1 MAEVEPTKHH
11 RSSPETAG
19 DILNQRIAAH
29 DRLASQS
36 QVVLRLG
43 QMLLSFGASAYR
55 VKKSMADLARAV
67 GISDHRAQV
76 TYTEIIATAYAN
88 GTFRTELAEQRLMGV
103 NADKI
108 DRLNNYVASLQGRS
122 VRVEDV
128 SDELDAVARIPAL
141 YDWFSNALASGLAC
155 AAFAFL
161 NGGGWVECSAVAVA
175 SFFGQALR
183 RQMLHRHMNHF
194 GVWMACGALAA
205 LIYILLVAP
214 AQQFLGVEATH
225 QAGFVSAL
233 LFLVPGFPL
242 VTGLIDLVRQDFQG
256 GIGRLVYVSMLVAS
270 AGVAV
275 WSVSAVF
282 GWSVAPQ
289 YTIEL
294 VPWLHFLLRFLT
306 SFVAAYGFAIL
317 FNSPH
322 RVCFAAAL
330 IGALINTGR
339 IALVLL
345 AGVPV
350 PAAVGLAALAAG
362 LLAVAVAKR
371 TRFSR
376 VTLSVPAV
384 VIMIPGVPLYRA
396 LTNLN
401 NQQID
406 EALSALFTVLFTIV
420 AIGMGLALSRMLT
433 DKNWLME
440 SQETVPNL
448 WDYEEEEDA

>member
-1 MAEVEPTKHH
+1 MVTSAHPRGSH
-11 RSSPETAG
+11 RHG
-19 DILNQRIAAH
+19 GIDDILAQRMAAH
-29 DRLASQS
+29 DRLAHQS

-55 VKKSMADLARAV
+55 VKKSMADVARAV
-67 GISDHRAQV
+67 GISEHRAQV
-76 TYTEIIATAYAN
+76 TYTEIIATAYAH

-108 DRLNNYVASLQGRS
+108 DRINNFVASLNGKS

-128 SDELDAVARIPAL
+128 SDELDKIARVPGL
-141 YDWFSNALASGLAC
+141 YDWFTNALASGLAC

-183 RQMLHRHMNHF
+183 RQMLVRHWTQL
-194 GVWMACGALAA
+194 GVWMACGALAGM
-205 LIYILLVAP
+205 IYFFWVAP
-214 AQQFLGVEATH
+214 AQLFFGLGSPPR
-225 QAGFVSAL
+225 AGFISAL

-242 VTGLIDLVRQDFQG
+242 VTGLIDLGLQDFQG
-256 GIGRLVYVSMLVAS
+256 GVGRLVYVGMLVAS

-275 WSVSAVF
+275 WAISAIF
-282 GWSVAPQ
+282 GWSVTPE
-289 YTIEL
+289 YGVSLT
-294 VPWLHFLLRFLT
+294 PWLHYVLRFLT
-306 SFVAAYGFAIL
+306 SFVAAFGFAML
-317 FNSPH
+317 FNSPQ
-322 RVCFAAAL
+322 RVCAVAAL
-330 IGALINTGR
+330 IGAVINTGR
-339 IALVLL
+339 IALNVQL
-345 AGVPV
+345 GVPA

-362 LLAVAVAKR
+362 LFAVFAARR

-396 LTNLN
+396 LTYLN

-406 EALSALFTVLFTIV
+406 DALGALFTVIFTIV

-440 SQETVPNL
+440 KQERVPNL
-448 WDYEEEEDA
+448 WEFKDENA